1 MKKIQLQLINNGKL
15 AQQLPV
21 PFSQLLDTKFPTI
34 VFAVRRPGWVLCRE
48 EGYDLSNLHLSGSL
62 GNSKLLGVVKEIAPC
77 SGASTDEELG
87 LGEFQ
92 TNYFNNYPV
101 YLDESK
107 SFFQFLGS
115 RSLFRD
121 LKISWNPFTIYRSFK
136 NIGDRIKSKKLEGN
150 YRGEGLI
157 LGGILVLSP
166 DAEVLFSYYEET
178 GSEIPKDSLIN
189 AINQFKVEL

>member
-1 MKKIQLQLINNGKL
+1 M
-15 AQQLPV
+15 
-21 PFSQLLDTKFPTI
+21 
-34 VFAVRRPGWVLCRE
+34 
-48 EGYDLSNLHLSGSL
+48 
-62 GNSKLLGVVKEIAPC
+62 
-77 SGASTDEELG
+77 
-87 LGEFQ
+87 
-92 TNYFNNYPV
+92 